1 MNRLVLV
8 TLALTACAHA
18 GGLPDLAS
26 CPQRIQI
33 TPTADPARIDYAC
46 ARATQ
51 AANREKDALAN
62 IEAAGR
68 ALAEARTA
76 RDRAALDDV
85 AIELLTLDPTD
96 IEAHLERARALHAIE
111 PTTATWHE
119 TVARGLLTSLLSPGA
134 GTDQAHP
141 VRVVSA
147 REQQAVLAFLDIQ
160 VTHRRSLAGRQII
173 EGTTRGRPTTIW
185 FELQCSPGASC
196 PDRATYSR

>member
-8 TLALTACAHA
+8 TLALTACAHG

-26 CPQRIQI
+26 CPQRVEI

-46 ARATQ
+46 ARVRQ
-51 AANREKDALAN
+51 AADRPPNALAS

-68 ALAEARTA
+68 ALSEARTA

-85 AIELLTLDPTD
+85 AVALLALDPTD
-96 IEAHLERARALHAIE
+96 IEAHLERARALHATE

-119 TVARGLLTSLLSPGA
+119 TVARGLLASLLPPGA
-134 GTDQAHP
+134 GADQAHP

-160 VTHRRSLAGRQII
+160 VPHRRSLAGRHAI
-173 EGTTRGRPTTIW
+173 EGTSRGRPTTIW
-185 FELQCSPGASC
+185 FEL
-196 PDRATYSR
+196 SR